1 MSTAKSTPHPPLSVF
16 AVMIAQVGESGKSF
30 FPFCAVFQKQ
40 YMLKK
45 ATTPGP
51 QSYSMPHRWAS
62 SWTNTQ

>member
-1 MSTAKSTPHPPLSVF
+1 MQTMWDIDDAMDERQTKPAKGQHNR
-16 AVMIAQVGESGKSF
+16 KSF